1 MLFGCIALFCVIAG
15 IGYSYQGDAFYLVGG
30 YSVLWLLVLYVIGAC
45 LKKSGLFSRT
55 NAWKLL
61 AIMAVCLGATY
72 AWHFCKLPPFLT
84 PSKPVAGK
92 YINPFLVIFD
102 ICLFVLL
109 ARMEFRNNVLKKILR
124 FVSPLTFSVY
134 LLHLHPVIWNYLK
147 NRFLFVAHY
156 PTWAQLPFVLAVAL
170 AAFIAG
176 VFLDWLRTL
185 LFRLLHVDAGCAAL
199 ERMIRNIV
207 DKFSRFLLKR
217 F

>member
-1 MLFGCIALFCVIAG
+1 MLFGCIVLFCVIAG

-55 NAWKLL
+55 NAWKLF

-72 AWHFCKLPPFLT
+72 AW
-84 PSKPVAGK
+84 
-92 YINPFLVIFD
+92 
-102 ICLFVLL
+102 
-109 ARMEFRNNVLKKILR
+109 
-124 FVSPLTFSVY
+124 
-134 LLHLHPVIWNYLK
+134 HPVIWNYLK